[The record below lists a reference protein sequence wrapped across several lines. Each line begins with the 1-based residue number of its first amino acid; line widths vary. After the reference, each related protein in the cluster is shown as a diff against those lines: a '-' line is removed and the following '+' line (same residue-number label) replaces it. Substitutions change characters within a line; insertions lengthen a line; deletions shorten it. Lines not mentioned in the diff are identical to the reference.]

1 METKDFPTKSRLT
14 IFILLWAILPLID
27 PVSGFGEDIHK
38 EKIFGKTTR
47 ARAAVERAWETYHDG
62 ALGGTL
68 HSPKAQ
74 TKLEM
79 DLHQSRAL
87 LAEAYDA
94 EDRSDMA
101 KANNLIHRIMK
112 ITDRVIA
119 ESRVP
124 KK

>member
-27 PVSGFGEDIHK
+27 PVSGFGEDLHK

-47 ARAAVERAWETYHDG
+47 ARVAVERAWETYHDG

-79 DLHQSRAL
+79 DLHQSTL
-87 LAEAYDA
+87 VQ
-94 EDRSDMA
+94 
-101 KANNLIHRIMK
+101 KN
-112 ITDRVIA
+112 
-119 ESRVP
+119 
-124 KK
+124 